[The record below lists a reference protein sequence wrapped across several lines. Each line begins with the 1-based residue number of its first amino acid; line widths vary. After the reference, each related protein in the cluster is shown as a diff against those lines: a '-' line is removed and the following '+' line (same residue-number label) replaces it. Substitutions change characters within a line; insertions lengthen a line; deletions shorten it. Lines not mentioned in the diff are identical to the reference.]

1 MRLGFSAEAR
11 MAVVRAAATSHGERA
26 FVVVLERLL
35 AETGAPRGRLVGFD
49 AAGREVA
56 LVNRGPLDEERAANA
71 IERAAS
77 LASPMASGDVLAI
90 PLRLVCR
97 PLGAVVLEGAGGLD
111 LGSIAEAAA
120 RAAVGV
126 GNGLHLA
133 EAQAR
138 TEFLAQL
145 AHEIRNPLAGILSF
159 SDLLPDE
166 ANELTPKYIH
176 LMAHIQEDAQKLK
189 RLVEGMLATVQTA
202 PFALAPV
209 ELGELCSAL
218 VQRFRPWAA
227 RIGVTLESVAEG
239 AVLADREAL
248 GLAVANLLANA
259 IAATPP
265 SGRVAVR
272 AEPGPDREVRWGAP
286 GRAFRI
292 EISDTGPGLDS
303 TTFESARGGGLQ
315 IARDIIYALG
325 GAIWAEDEHAGAR
338 LVLRLPV
345 SPPSV

>member
-1 MRLGFSAEAR
+1 
-11 MAVVRAAATSHGERA
+11 VVRAATKSHGERA
-26 FVVVLERLL
+26 FVSVLERLL

-56 LVNRGPLDEERAANA
+56 IVDSGPVDEIRAAAA

-77 LASPMASGDVLAI
+77 LASPIESGDALAI

-111 LGSIAEAAA
+111 PATIAEASV

-126 GNGLHLA
+126 GNGLHHA
-133 EAQAR
+133 DAQAR
-138 TEFLAQL
+138 TELIAQL

-159 SDLLPDE
+159 SDLLPEE
-166 ANELTPKYIH
+166 ASELTPKYIH

-202 PFALAPV
+202 PLALAPV
-209 ELGELCSAL
+209 ELGELTNELA
-218 VQRFRPWAA
+218 QRFRSWAA
-227 RIGVTLESVAEG
+227 RAGVKLETGAEG
-239 AVLADREAL
+239 IVLADREAL
-248 GLAVANLLANA
+248 GLALANLLANA
-259 IAATPP
+259 IAATPAGG
-265 SGRVAVR
+265 SIAVR
-272 AEPGPDREVRWGAP
+272 AEPGPDREPRWGAP

-292 EISDTGPGLDS
+292 EIDDTGPGLTS

-315 IARDIIYALG
+315 IARDIVVALG
-325 GAIWAEDEHAGAR
+325 GAIWAEEGQAGAR
-338 LVLRLPV
+338 LVLRLPA

>member
-1 MRLGFSAEAR
+1 M
-11 MAVVRAAATSHGERA
+11 
-26 FVVVLERLL
+26 VVLERLL

-49 AAGREVA
+49 SAGREVA
-56 LVNRGPLDEERAANA
+56 VVDRGPLDEDGAANA

-77 LASPMASGDVLAI
+77 LAGPMASGDLLAI
-90 PLRLVCR
+90 PLRLLCR
-97 PLGAVVLEGAGGLD
+97 PLGAVVLEGAGGTDPGFL
-111 LGSIAEAAA
+111 AEASA

-126 GNGLHLA
+126 GNGLHHA

-166 ANELTPKYIH
+166 TSELTPKYIH

-202 PFALAPV
+202 PLALAPV

-227 RIGVTLESVAEG
+227 RSGVTLQTAAEG

-259 IAATPP
+259 IAATPR
-265 SGRVAVR
+265 GGNVAVR
-272 AEPGPDREVRWGAP
+272 AEPGPDREERWGGS

-292 EISDTGPGLDS
+292 DITDTGPGLNS

-315 IARDIIYALG
+315 IARDIIVALG
-325 GAIWAEDEHAGAR
+325 GAIWAEEGQVGAR
-338 LVLRLPV
+338 LVLRLPA